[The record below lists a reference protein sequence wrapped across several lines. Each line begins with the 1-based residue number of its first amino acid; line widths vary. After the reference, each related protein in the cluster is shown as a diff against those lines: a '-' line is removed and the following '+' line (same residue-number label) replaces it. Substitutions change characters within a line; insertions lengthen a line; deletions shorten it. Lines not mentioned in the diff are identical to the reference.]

1 MGVSAFKGPIIGY
14 GTRAPLGS
22 GGSENPDLG
31 PSMFWGGSGFIDPR
45 AGYNQTKMG
54 AIGIGGG
61 ESAVINAVPSAISA
75 VNIAASQSPGSSALT
90 LVSTTGA
97 GITVLTTATTVW
109 SSGNVIPV
117 GALAIDGLPGLVAF
131 GLPSVSNGYTKV
143 SFYDPTKAIARNVR
157 ITSGGNDSGIT
168 FLVSGAD
175 LYGYPQTEAITGAN
189 AGVASGKKAF
199 KFVYSITPS
208 GAVASTASAGTGDVI
223 GFPMLS
229 SFWGDVDIVWNGNW
243 VTASTGYLGAD
254 TTSPATSTTGD
265 VRGTINVGTGGVG
278 TPTNGTIRLMIF
290 CSPSVNN
297 IALGNVGV
305 FGQTPA

>member
-1 MGVSAFKGPIIGY
+1 MAGSAEKGPKVIY

-22 GGSENPDLG
+22 GGSENPALA
-31 PSMFWGGSGFIDPR
+31 PSLCWGGMNLYDPR

-54 AIGIGGG
+54 AIGLGGG
-61 ESAVINAVPSAISA
+61 ESAAINQVPSAISA
-75 VNIAASQSPGSSALT
+75 VNIAASQTPGSAALT

-97 GITVLTTATTVW
+97 GITVLSTATTVW

-117 GALAIDGLPGLVAF
+117 GTLAIDGLPGLVSF
-131 GLPSVSNGYTKV
+131 GLASVSNGYTYI
-143 SFYDPTKAIARNVR
+143 SMYDPTKAIARNVR

-168 FLVSGAD
+168 FTVAGYD

-199 KFVYSITPS
+199 KFVSSITPS
-208 GAVASTASAGTGDVI
+208 GAVASTASAGTGDVY
-223 GFPMLS
+223 GFPLLS
-229 SFWGDVDIVWNGNW
+229 SFWGDTDIVWNNAW
-243 VTASTGYLGAD
+243 ITANTGYLAAD

-265 VRGTINVGTGGVG
+265 VRGTYAVQSASDGTK
-278 TPTNGTIRLMIF
+278 RLMVF
-290 CSPSVNN
+290 VAPSINN
-297 IALGNVGV
+297 LALGNAGL